1 MIHLLDA
8 VNVLLDGLARIGV
21 DLRASL
27 SMRWLGL
34 ALWQYLLVFILIAAS
49 LFARR
54 MAMLLLER
62 LVLPSLQRYGANVAG
77 RVVTALAQPLTGLI
91 GLFGIYLA
99 INVLLIPAPGRE
111 PVIGAATVNQ
121 ALEVAVAVLVI
132 WAAMRLVDELGRY
145 FKEQAQRNQIPVE
158 APVIPLLQKSLKF
171 FVAIV
176 GSILVIQELGYPI
189 ASLLGGLG
197 IGGLAVA
204 LAAQDT
210 IANVFGSII
219 VFTDK
224 PFKVGDWVKIG
235 DVEGFVET
243 IGFRSTRIR
252 TWPRTLVFI
261 PNKTISNSQIEN
273 FSAMPI
279 RRITFTLRIAYGAR
293 AEQIEALVEGIR
305 RILSEHPG
313 VDQGFHLVN
322 FTEFGEDGLGVYV
335 YYFTKSTVWKEHME
349 VRQEVNL
356 AIMRLADSLGL
367 TLGVPERRVRVAPAV
382 EALQE
387 GSGPAGAG
395 GSPGE
400 RD

>member
-1 MIHLLDA
+1 MDA
-8 VNVLLDGLARIGV
+8 VNVLLDAIARTGV
-21 DLRASL
+21 DLRSSFAT
-27 SMRWLGL
+27 MWLGL
-34 ALWQYLLVFILIAAS
+34 ALWQYILVLILIIAA
-49 LFARR
+49 LFARKV
-54 MAMLLLER
+54 AALLLER
-62 LVLPSLQRYGANVAG
+62 LVLPSLKRLGGNLASRIG
-77 RVVTALAQPLTGLI
+77 SALTQPLTAFV
-91 GLFGIYLA
+91 GLFGVYLA
-99 INVLLIPAPGRE
+99 VGVLLIPTSQRE
-111 PVIGAATVNQ
+111 PVIPGHAVQ
-121 ALEVAVAVLVI
+121 QIFEVSVAVIVI
-132 WAAMRLVDELGRY
+132 WAAMRVVDAIGHY
-145 FKEQAQRNQIPVE
+145 FNDQAKHNQFPVE

-176 GSILVIQELGYPI
+176 GTILVIQELGYPI

-261 PNKTISNSQIEN
+261 PNKTISNTQIEN

-279 RRITFTLRIAYGAR
+279 RRNTFTFRIAYGAS
-293 AEQIEALVEGIR
+293 ADQIEALVKGIR
-305 RILSEHPG
+305 EILATHPG

-322 FTEFGEDGLGVYV
+322 FTEFGDNGLGIFV
-335 YYFTKSTVWKEHME
+335 YYFTKSTVWREHME

-356 AIMRLADSLGL
+356 AIMRLVESLDL
-367 TLGVPERRVRVAPAV
+367 TLGVPERRVRVAFPGQTGGDAH
-382 EALQE
+382 ALE
-387 GSGPAGAG
+387 DPPG
-395 GSPGE
+395 GQARS
-400 RD
+400 

>member
-1 MIHLLDA
+1 LDAVYVLLDA
-8 VNVLLDGLARIGV
+8 LARAGV
-21 DLRASL
+21 DLRASFA
-27 SMRWLGL
+27 STWLGL
-34 ALWQYLLVFILIAAS
+34 ALWQYLLVFLLVIVS

-54 MAMLLLER
+54 AAGLLLER
-62 LVLPSLQRYGANVAG
+62 LLLPSLKRLGGDLASRIAA
-77 RVVTALAQPLTGLI
+77 ALTQPLTAII
-91 GLFGIYLA
+91 GLFGTYLA
-99 INVLLIPAPGRE
+99 VGVLLIPTGERE
-111 PVIGAATVNQ
+111 PAIPGTAVHQIF
-121 ALEVAVAVLVI
+121 EVAVAVIVI
-132 WAAMRLVDELGRY
+132 WAVMRVIDAAGHFLN
-145 FKEQAQRNQIPVE
+145 EQARQSQLPVE
-158 APVIPLLQKSLKF
+158 APIIPLLQKSLKF
-171 FVAIV
+171 FIAIV

-210 IANVFGSII
+210 ISNIFGSVI

-261 PNKTISNSQIEN
+261 PNKTITNSNIEN

-279 RRITFTLRIAYGAR
+279 RRVTFTLRIAYGASPDR
-293 AEQIEALVEGIR
+293 MEALVNGIR
-305 RILSEHPG
+305 QILSTHPG

-322 FTEFGEDGLGVYV
+322 FTEFGDDGLGVLV
-335 YYFTKSTVWKEHME
+335 YYFTRSTVWKEHLQ

-356 AIMRLADSLGL
+356 AIMRLVETLGL
-367 TLGVPERRVRVAPAV
+367 TLGVPERRVHMV
-382 EALQE
+382 
-387 GSGPAGAG
+387 PAGQPG
-395 GSPGE
+395 GHADGSHSG
-400 RD
+400 

>member
-1 MIHLLDA
+1 
-8 VNVLLDGLARIGV
+8 
-21 DLRASL
+21 
-27 SMRWLGL
+27 
-34 ALWQYLLVFILIAAS
+34 
-49 LFARR
+49 
-54 MAMLLLER
+54 
-62 LVLPSLQRYGANVAG
+62 
-77 RVVTALAQPLTGLI
+77 
-91 GLFGIYLA
+91 
-99 INVLLIPAPGRE
+99 
-111 PVIGAATVNQ
+111 VNQ